1 MVLCYALRGS
11 TGFGAAAAMPL
22 LALVIPLKV
31 LIPAWTLI
39 GLVAGGTILGRD
51 RTHIGWAVM
60 IRLAPAC
67 LVGIAVGL
75 WVFTALDSSRL
86 ARGLGA
92 LIVLYGGY
100 SLWLTSPSPP
110 HWQAS
115 ARIAAPLAGVFAGA
129 VGTTFGTMASV
140 FFAIYFDVI
149 RLSKEGFRATM
160 SALLVA
166 LGIVRGLGY
175 WAVGEYT
182 REVLITVAIA
192 LPMMLLGIFIGD
204 RIHSGLSALSFRRL
218 ISGALI
224 ASGLALMVKNG

>member
-1 MVLCYALRGS
+1 
-11 TGFGAAAAMPL
+11 
-22 LALVIPLKV
+22 
-31 LIPAWTLI
+31 
-39 GLVAGGTILGRD
+39 
-51 RTHIGWAVM
+51 
-60 IRLAPAC
+60 
-67 LVGIAVGL
+67 
-75 WVFTALDSSRL
+75 
-86 ARGLGA
+86 
-92 LIVLYGGY
+92 
-100 SLWLTSPSPP
+100 
-110 HWQAS
+110 
-115 ARIAAPLAGVFAGA
+115 
-129 VGTTFGTMASV
+129 
-140 FFAIYFDVI
+140 
-149 RLSKEGFRATM
+149 LSKEGFRATM